1 MSKGKPKGN
10 PGENEKP
17 AKLVAMRVS
26 SFLLAETQGFEPWIR
41 VLPRCALSRGVPS
54 TARPRLQKGSADK
67 LRTQQQG
74 AKYIRRDC
82 ASHHLS
88 QSSLRKLTE

>member
-1 MSKGKPKGN
+1 MDRKKTPLK
-10 PGENEKP
+10 
-17 AKLVAMRVS
+17 AFICWVLARY
-26 SFLLAETQGFEPWIR
+26 LAETQGFEPWIR